1 MHTAHGYFV
10 IYAFLG
16 VLVFL
21 SKISTRFLLRSVK
34 SIWFLILLAG
44 VFQLFS
50 GYGEVLFKLGPLIV
64 HSEGLFLA
72 LEVISRLV
80 FVVICASLMTLTT
93 SPIELS
99 DAVEDL
105 FGRVPGMRRFAHELA
120 LVISISIRFVP
131 VMAEEAENILKAQ
144 ASRGAPIDDRRFTGK
159 LRGILSVAIPLI
171 VLSLKR
177 AEEIALAMEA
187 RGYKGWQGR
196 TRFRELEWK
205 VSDSVFAAVV
215 SAVITLCL
223 FI

>member
-1 MHTAHGYFV
+1 MYGYFV
-10 IYAFLG
+10 IYTFLG
-16 VLVFL
+16 VLVFF
-21 SKISTRFLLRSVK
+21 SKISARFLLRSVK

-50 GYGEVLFKLGPLIV
+50 GYGEILFKLGPFVV
-64 HSEGLFLA
+64 HSEGLLSA
-72 LEVISRLV
+72 LEVVSRIV
-80 FVVICASLMTLTT
+80 FIAICASLMTLTT

-105 FGRVPGMRRFAHELA
+105 FGRVPGMKRFAHEVA
-120 LVISISIRFVP
+120 LVISISMRFVP

-159 LRGILSVAIPLI
+159 LRGIVSVVIPLI
-171 VLSLKR
+171 VLSLRR

-187 RGYKGWQGR
+187 RGYRGWQGR

-205 VSDSVFAAVV
+205 VSDTIFAAVV
-215 SAVITLCL
+215 SIVIILCL